1 MVLTGISHINP
12 GHGGAFI
19 IPMQGR
25 QRQVTAW
32 GLLAT
37 EPSLNCEHWVPVK
50 DAGSKNKW
58 KTPEEQQQRL
68 FSDMHTQRERKR
80 ERREGKQ
87 EGEVG

>member
-1 MVLTGISHINP
+1 M
-12 GHGGAFI
+12 
-19 IPMQGR
+19 
-25 QRQVTAW
+25 TAW